1 MAENTTLRQRK
12 AESTSDRVAASPKEE
27 KDLAPSGD
35 DSDDLS
41 SAADK
46 LDAKP
51 QQLLVNQPAASRWR
65 NWCIRGLVT
74 WLMLF
79 AFAGIIYLGHVA
91 LTIMI
96 FALQLKS
103 FHEIISI
110 AHVRYKENQL
120 PWFRSLN
127 WYFVFVAN
135 FYFFGEGFGHYFQS
149 FIAGEESTPSI
160 IRYQRFIAFCLYML
174 GFVTFVLSLKR
185 RFYKFQF
192 TQFGWTHLA
201 IILVVSQSHLVIQN
215 MFFGL
220 AWLLMPASLVVCND
234 IMAYMFGFFF
244 GRTPLIKLSP
254 KKTWEGFIGAFFSTV
269 VFSILFSLFLSE
281 HSYFIC
287 PVERLT
293 WFDEKALTC
302 TPNACFQ
309 WTALAVPGELRAYLS
324 FLPELLYY
332 RPFTLHA
339 LFMAVFASLIA
350 PFGGFFASGLKRA
363 FLIKDFDNLI
373 PGHGGVT
380 DRFDCQFLM
389 ASFTYVFYS
398 AFIRVQDVNRLF
410 HIIASLPVT
419 DQRELLDRLSASL
432 AAQ

>member
-1 MAENTTLRQRK
+1 MAKQERSEAT
-12 AESTSDRVAASPKEE
+12 
-27 KDLAPSGD
+27 SGD
-35 DSDDLS
+35 ESDGIS
-41 SAADK
+41 SAAE
-46 LDAKP
+46 KP
-51 QQLLVNQPAASRWR
+51 DSKPTQLLADQPPVSRWR
-65 NWCIRGLVT
+65 NWCIRGAVT

-79 AFAGIIYLGHVA
+79 VFAGIIYLGHIA
-91 LTIMI
+91 LTVMI

-110 AHVRYKENQL
+110 AHVRYKESKL

-135 FYFFGEGFGHYFQS
+135 IYFFGEGFGHFFHQAA
-149 FIAGEESTPSI
+149 AGEEFTPYF

-185 RFYKFQF
+185 GHYKFQF
-192 TQFGWTHLA
+192 KQFGWTHLA

-215 MFFGL
+215 MLFGL
-220 AWLLMPASLVVCND
+220 AWLLMPASLVICND

-244 GRTPLIKLSP
+244 GRTPLIQLSP
-254 KKTWEGFIGAFFSTV
+254 KKTWEGFIGAFFSTM
-269 VFSILFSLFLSE
+269 VFSVVFSLFLSKHE
-281 HSYFIC
+281 YFIC

-293 WFDEKALTC
+293 WFDDQTMTC
-302 TPNACFQ
+302 TPNPCFL
-309 WTALAVPGELRAYLS
+309 WTAVAFPPVLREYLS

-332 RPFTLHA
+332 RPFSLYS
-339 LFMAVFASLIA
+339 LCMAVFASVIA

-363 FLIKDFDNLI
+363 FNIKDFDSLI

-389 ASFTYVFYS
+389 ASFTFVFYN
-398 AFIRVQDVNRLF
+398 AFIRVQDINRLF
-410 HIIASLPVT
+410 HIIAALPLA
-419 DQRELLDRLSASL
+419 DQRQLLARLSAAL
-432 AAQ
+432 NDH

>member
-1 MAENTTLRQRK
+1 
-12 AESTSDRVAASPKEE
+12 
-27 KDLAPSGD
+27 
-35 DSDDLS
+35 
-41 SAADK
+41 
-46 LDAKP
+46 
-51 QQLLVNQPAASRWR
+51 
-65 NWCIRGLVT
+65 
-74 WLMLF
+74 MLF